1 MVKYKLANILLEM
14 TPTAMNVP
22 TLYCR
27 KTKPLLQADSD
38 GAWKL
43 LGPGS
48 FDFTTFYNALSTM
61 KWKRY
66 TVASSFFLHIEV
78 RGSACKLIQTA
89 ADSFSWDSIIRS
101 DTAISIDESADWKPV
116 DIKLDVQKAD
126 VLNAFLLETDGTIE
140 MRNAYYYTEVSQTDI
155 HDVELALATT
165 TFKKEDYI
173 LKNIDLIKH
182 HIIESSEPI
191 AQHFNLHVVDN
202 GRTLDVEQITS
213 NRIAVHPNPNAGGS
227 GGFARGMI
235 EAMEQ
240 SPKATHVLLMDDDVE
255 VSPES
260 IIRTFNVLSLLNEE
274 YRDAFVSGAMMSLE
288 QPAIRTEDLGFFT
301 FSGNFRPL
309 KPEAHMDNLH
319 DVVASETFI
328 VPSDVDKYADTS
340 QQYAGWWYCVIPMTA
355 IEKHGLPLPLFV
367 RSDDA
372 EYALRCKPKFIT
384 MNGICVWHA
393 SFFFKYSAAVER
405 YQVSRNTL
413 ISQFTSGIAPMS
425 DFTKE
430 IYHEVQLD
438 LKKFN
443 YDDAALAV
451 KGFEDFLR
459 GPSFI
464 EEPVAESRF
473 MEANKEREKLVPL
486 ADLQDEAM
494 KLGVDLSTISA
505 EEITRDYPRSIKGRL
520 KDYLSFNGQRMRD
533 DKSRAG
539 NVAIIDAAGW
549 VYPAGKIREAD
560 TIIAID
566 LPNRKGAIRHL
577 DHDRFSS
584 IWKRYL
590 AAKKYYRKNKDRLRE
605 EYSAAQKK
613 LTSVSFWKQYL
624 QINK

>member
-27 KTKPLLQADSD
+27 KTAPLLQVDNGD
-38 GAWKL
+38 AWKL

-61 KWKRY
+61 KWQRY
-66 TVASSFFLHIEV
+66 TVASSFFLHIEI
-78 RGSACKLIQTA
+78 RGNACTLTQTA
-89 ADSFSWDSIIRS
+89 ADSFSWESIVRHR
-101 DTAISIDESADWKPV
+101 TATKIEASQDWQTV
-116 DIKLDVQKAD
+116 DVELDVQRTD
-126 VLNAFLLETDGTIE
+126 VLNAFLIE
-140 MRNAYYYTEVSQTDI
+140 ANGAVEIRNAYYYAKVPQDAI
-155 HDVELALATT
+155 RNVELALATT

-173 LKNIDLIKH
+173 LKNISLIKH
-182 HIIESSEPI
+182 GVIESNEPV
-191 AQHFNLHVVDN
+191 AQHFNLHVIDN
-202 GRTLDVEQITS
+202 GRTLDVAQLTS
-213 NRIAVHPNPNAGGS
+213 SRIAVHPNPNAGGS

-240 SPKATHVLLMDDDVE
+240 TPKATHVLLMDDDVE

-260 IIRTFNVLSLLNEE
+260 IIRTFNLLSLANEE
-274 YRDAFVSGAMMSLE
+274 YREAFVSGAMMSLE
-288 QPAIRTEDLGFFT
+288 QPALRTEDLGFFT
-301 FSGNFRPL
+301 FNGNFRPL
-309 KPEAHMDNLH
+309 KPEAHMDVLH

-328 VPSDVDKYADTS
+328 TPSDIKEYADTA
-340 QQYAGWWYCVIPMTA
+340 QQYAGWWYCVIPMAT

-384 MNGICVWHA
+384 MNGICVWHN

-413 ISQFTSGIAPMS
+413 ISQFTSDIAPMS

-459 GPSFI
+459 GPTFI
-464 EEPVAESRF
+464 EQPVAEGRF

-486 ADLQDEAM
+486 EDLYDEAL
-494 KLGVDLSTISA
+494 KLGIDLSTLSA
-505 EEITRDYPRSIKGRL
+505 EEATRDYPRDMKKRV
-520 KDYLSFNGQRMRD
+520 KDYFSFNGQRVRN
-533 DKSRAG
+533 DKVRSG
-539 NVAIIDAAGW
+539 KVAVIDAAGW
-549 VYPAGKIREAD
+549 VYPAGKIRDVD

-566 LPNRKGAIRHL
+566 LPNRKGVIRHL
-577 DHDRFSS
+577 DHDRFNS

-590 AAKKYYRKNKDRLRE
+590 SAKKEYRKNKDRLKM
-605 EYSAAQKK
+605 EYGSAKK
-613 LTSVSFWKQYL
+613 HLTSVSFWKHYL
-624 QINK
+624 NIQ